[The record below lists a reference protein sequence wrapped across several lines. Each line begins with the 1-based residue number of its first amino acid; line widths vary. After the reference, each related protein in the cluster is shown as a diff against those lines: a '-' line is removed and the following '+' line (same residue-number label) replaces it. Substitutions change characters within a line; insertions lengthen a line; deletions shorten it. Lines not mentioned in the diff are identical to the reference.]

1 MVIYSSSEG
10 FTLDLGLQDFLWMK
24 CRDVIFLCAFVGTT
38 VSATPL
44 IAQESDFSN
53 RFNEA
58 VKLAEENEQN
68 MARQIWVQLA
78 KNNPDNGNAN
88 YRAGVAQLNSGNNKI
103 AALPYLK
110 VAEEVGI
117 SRNYDRFSPL
127 EKKAPL
133 ELYFHLGMAYHLN
146 YKFDEAE
153 ESFNK
158 FLAGASRKHHLRG
171 RAELGIAHARNA
183 EKLIRDRVDFEILN
197 LGPVINSEYPDFS
210 PVVSVDENALFFTSS
225 RIRPDSSNQGL
236 RDRITGEYF
245 NDIYVSYKDRRG
257 EWQTPELLEI
267 NESDHTATVN
277 VSADGQTLYVYRD
290 DNGVGNI
297 YESTL
302 VGETWTDMKIMGGGI
317 NSDSWETHLA
327 VSVDEETAYFV
338 SNRSGGLGGR
348 DIYRVR
354 RLPNGEWSKGENLG
368 SKINTPYE
376 EDAVFITPDGK
387 TLYFSSEGHNSM
399 GGFDVFY
406 SNFDDETNEWSIP
419 VNIGYPINTTD
430 DDVFFV
436 TSADGRRAYYSSIK
450 ETGYGE
456 KDIYMVQLPGSREVT
471 LALLT
476 GKILAAEGAIIPAD
490 ISVLVT
496 NKETGA
502 SENFTPRSRD
512 GAFVAILPPCYHY
525 EVEYISRDVTLATDT
540 FSIDCDIAYQEIYKE
555 LLLNPVR
562 IEKDGSATILRDK
575 TGEIIAS
582 ANTPKFEPASFKRLF
597 GYNEMDVAGEAE
609 VFAAFMDRVKN
620 IVDNK
625 GSVDI
630 SVTASAS
637 KVPTTTYGSNEK
649 LAKLRMEQAVDRVKN
664 SAGQMGI
671 ELDKLKFISTESKV
685 SGPAYKG
692 DFRNGADT
700 YRKYQ
705 YVEISAE

>member
-10 FTLDLGLQDFLWMK
+10 FTLDLGLQLFLRMK
-24 CRDVIFLCAFVGTT
+24 CRDVLYFCALLGAA
-38 VSATPL
+38 VSVSPA
-44 IAQESDFSN
+44 IAQESNFN
-53 RFNEA
+53 ERFNEA
-58 VKLAEENEQN
+58 VKLAEENELN
-68 MARQIWVQLA
+68 MARSIWAQLA
-78 KNNPDNGNAN
+78 KKHTDNGNVN
-88 YRAGVAQLNSGNNKI
+88 YRAGVAQLNSGNNKT

-110 VAEEVGI
+110 TAEGIGI

-127 EKKAPL
+127 ENKSPV
-133 ELYFHLGMAYHLN
+133 ELYYHLGVAYHLN

-153 ESFNK
+153 NSFSK
-158 FLAGASRKHHLRG
+158 FLTTAPRKHFLRE

-183 EKLIRDRVDFEILN
+183 KELIKNRVDFEITN
-197 LGPVINSEYPDFS
+197 LGPVINSVYPDFS

-225 RIRPDSSNQGL
+225 RIRPDSSNVGR

-267 NESDHTATVN
+267 NEPEHTATVN

-297 YESTL
+297 YESKL
-302 VGETWTDMKIMGGGI
+302 VGETWTEMKIMGGGI
-317 NSDSWETHLA
+317 NSNHWETHLA
-327 VSVDEETAYFV
+327 VSVDNQTAYFV
-338 SNRSGGLGGR
+338 SNRPGGLGGR

-406 SNFDDETNEWSIP
+406 SDYDEENDEWSSP

-456 KDIYMVQLPGSREVT
+456 KDIYMVKLPGTREVT

-476 GKILAAEGAIIPAD
+476 GKILAAEGAVIPSD

-496 NKETGA
+496 NKETRQ

-512 GAFVAILPPCYHY
+512 GAFVAILPPCHRY
-525 EVEYISRDVTLATDT
+525 EVEYISRNVTLATDT

-555 LLLNPVR
+555 LILNPVR
-562 IEKDGSATILRDK
+562 IEKDGTATILRDK
-575 TGEIIAS
+575 DGEVIAS
-582 ANTPKFEPASFKRLF
+582 ATTAEFEPASFKRLF
-597 GYNEMDVAGEAE
+597 GYNEMDVAAEAE
-609 VFAAFMDRVKN
+609 VFAAFMKRLKEITDA
-620 IVDNK
+620 K
-625 GSVDI
+625 GSADI
-630 SVTASAS
+630 TVIASAS
-637 KVPTTTYGSNEK
+637 RVPTSTYGSNEK
-649 LAKLRMEQAVDRVKN
+649 LAELRLQDAVERVKS
-664 SAGQMGI
+664 SAEKMGI
-671 ELDKLKFISTESKV
+671 DVGQLKFTKTESKV
-685 SGPAYKG
+685 SGPAYRG
-692 DFRNGADT
+692 DFRDGADT

-705 YVEISAE
+705 YVDITAE